1 MKIQKKQKRILISLL
16 LLFILTI
23 VLSGC
28 SGVTGPK
35 TAKINISFD
44 PNPVPYPGEG
54 GNWAWTLIL
63 TESNGMGVTLTNLR
77 FDSYIQEQLVSTED
91 WPEDWITGLFD
102 SNYLPASSSLQAGLG
117 RKVSDLTHQILTV
130 EGIDDSNNPI
140 ETSGR
145 LDFLSQ

>member
-35 TAKINISFD
+35 TAKINIFFD
-44 PNPVPYPGEG
+44 PNPVPYPGEE
-54 GNWAWTLIL
+54 GNWTWTLIL
-63 TESNGMGVTLTNLR
+63 TESNGIGVTLTNLR
-77 FDSYIQEQLVSTED
+77 FDSYIQEQLTSTED

-102 SNYLPASSSLQAGLG
+102 SNYIPASSSLQAGLG
-117 RKVSDLTHQILTV
+117 RKVSDLTHIIFTV
-130 EGIDDSNNPI
+130 EGVDDNNNPI
-140 ETSGR
+140 EATGR
-145 LDFLSQ
+145 LDFLLQ